1 VNDVLFSKNQSDFVA
16 GAYSDGLVRLF
27 DLKSYKLRSTFRN
40 KAISTQPYNSITVN
54 AANKWL
60 AASQPKG
67 LISLFRTQTNIDE
80 PSGKHITET
89 ASFVCDSP
97 CNQIQFS
104 CQDQKLLGAACD
116 LSVSLYNCEK
126 MKLEHHFTREHKG
139 KVMSLAF
146 SPLN

>member
-60 AASQPKG
+60 AAS
-67 LISLFRTQTNIDE
+67 
-80 PSGKHITET
+80 
-89 ASFVCDSP
+89 
-97 CNQIQFS
+97 
-104 CQDQKLLGAACD
+104 
-116 LSVSLYNCEK
+116 
-126 MKLEHHFTREHKG
+126 
-139 KVMSLAF
+139 
-146 SPLN
+146 